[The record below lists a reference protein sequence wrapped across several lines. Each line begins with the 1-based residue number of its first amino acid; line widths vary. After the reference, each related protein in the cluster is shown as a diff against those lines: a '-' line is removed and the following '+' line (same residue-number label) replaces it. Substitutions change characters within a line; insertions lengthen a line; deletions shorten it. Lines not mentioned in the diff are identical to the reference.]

1 MIRVQS
7 LIFPKCP
14 YCGTQLNNL
23 ALFRLST
30 LWYGQL
36 DILRCPGPFGGP
48 VCGKR
53 FAVVSN
59 VTVEFRALKI
69 PGDT

>member
-1 MIRVQS
+1 MS
-7 LIFPKCP
+7 LIP
-14 YCGTQLNNL
+14 
-23 ALFRLST
+23 LSV
-30 LWYGQL
+30 LWFGQSST
-36 DILRCPGPFGGP
+36 IKCPGPFGGP